1 MQMET
6 LKKAEQISNN
16 PFYIFLTRHP
26 LSVMESFVRNRFDK
40 LLGVNENPWRY
51 AENLWR
57 KINANISRFLKH
69 IPAFRWIRIKYEDLV
84 TDPSSTINAICVKLN
99 IAYDSRM
106 LEPYEGDRMVAGLH
120 KGSISIGD
128 PNFLNHSTIDASLAD
143 AWKKQRD
150 KVAQLSAKT
159 MSLSSML
166 AYPLDIQN
174 QNGISHLQATYLQK
188 YGCAK
193 PVWHIFQEGELQF
206 DEPIDIQRFQS
217 SLNKVV
223 HKHGMLKKCF
233 VCENDQWSQC
243 EQDEIAVD
251 IRFDDLHD
259 TNDPGQ
265 IDSRKMD
272 IEAEF
277 NKSLNPASGPLIKCA
292 IIKTAETHCHLI
304 IAAHHLVSDGVS
316 MHIIFKDLMD
326 YYDNPQKRSPSTDRR
341 YETYIQQ
348 SSLLARKDI
357 MEKHA
362 DYWKAHLNESRMQ
375 IPMDMS
381 NGSSIIANE
390 KEYSV
395 KYGYD
400 EMLFEKQPNTGETFH
415 NLSLGL
421 YEYLG
426 EWTGNSEPIISHRL
440 HMRNFDGYGEYH
452 DVVGLFAADAPLR
465 WTIDAGQTV
474 HKRLMALKMLY
485 RSMPMGGAT
494 YALIKQE
501 GLLPEPYE
509 VTPVRLNFQPFWA
522 DLAPLDMSTHLFE
535 PPERKRDY
543 LLDLI
548 IRMKKDHFDIIARY
562 SNKVHRKDTV
572 ACIIHGWME
581 TVKTNV
587 SSQCRSPRRE

>member
-1 MQMET
+1 M
-6 LKKAEQISNN
+6 
-16 PFYIFLTRHP
+16 Y
-26 LSVMESFVRNRFDK
+26 
-40 LLGVNENPWRY
+40 
-51 AENLWR
+51 
-57 KINANISRFLKH
+57 
-69 IPAFRWIRIKYEDLV
+69 
-84 TDPSSTINAICVKLN
+84 
-99 IAYDSRM
+99 
-106 LEPYEGDRMVAGLH
+106 
-120 KGSISIGD
+120 
-128 PNFLNHSTIDASLAD
+128 
-143 AWKKQRD
+143 
-150 KVAQLSAKT
+150 
-159 MSLSSML
+159 
-166 AYPLDIQN
+166 
-174 QNGISHLQATYLQK
+174 
-188 YGCAK
+188 
-193 PVWHIFQEGELQF
+193 
-206 DEPIDIQRFQS
+206 
-217 SLNKVV
+217 
-223 HKHGMLKKCF
+223 
-233 VCENDQWSQC
+233 
-243 EQDEIAVD
+243 
-251 IRFDDLHD
+251 
-259 TNDPGQ
+259 
-265 IDSRKMD
+265 
-272 IEAEF
+272 
-277 NKSLNPASGPLIKCA
+277 
-292 IIKTAETHCHLI
+292 
-304 IAAHHLVSDGVS
+304 
-316 MHIIFKDLMD
+316 
-326 YYDNPQKRSPSTDRR
+326 
-341 YETYIQQ
+341 
-348 SSLLARKDI
+348 
-357 MEKHA
+357 
-362 DYWKAHLNESRMQ
+362 YWKAHLNESRMQ

-421 YEYLG
+421 YEYLA

-465 WTIDAGQTV
+465 WTIHAGQTV
-474 HKRLMALKMLY
+474 HERLMALKMLY

-501 GLLPEPYE
+501 DLLPEPYE

-587 SSQCRSPRRE
+587 SS